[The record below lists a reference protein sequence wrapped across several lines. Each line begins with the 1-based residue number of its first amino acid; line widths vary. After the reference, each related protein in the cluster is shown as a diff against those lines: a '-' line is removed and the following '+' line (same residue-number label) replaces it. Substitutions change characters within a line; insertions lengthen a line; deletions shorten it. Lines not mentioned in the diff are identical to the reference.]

1 MSVTATSITGVTNS
15 FVSQKHAQDERSQEI
30 CLGKCKPVT
39 NRLTNFL
46 SLPRTEGFEGGVG
59 RDTGLSV
66 LNLGI
71 SWATRRCYHI
81 LNNTVSP
88 TGPIDLDPD
97 EPWTGR

>member
-39 NRLTNFL
+39 NKLTNFL

-71 SWATRRCYHI
+71 SWAT
-81 LNNTVSP
+81 
-88 TGPIDLDPD
+88 
-97 EPWTGR
+97 